1 MAPSEADIRAFY
13 DSWEW
18 KRMRYRVLQETA
30 ARCSCCGSSR
40 SDGARIVVD
49 HIKPI
54 RFNWHR
60 RLDRSN
66 LQVLCDDC
74 NMGKSSYDE
83 TDWHTKARRPPSADT
98 KIPAEKQIRQRL
110 VAHLETHGLRI
121 DRSRSLDQV
130 SAFAAMVFDVDDNGD
145 PFSVC
150 RRISTLSADER
161 KARAQNWGVAQKP
174 VKRRADGITYGE

>member
-1 MAPSEADIRAFY
+1 MQPSEQEIRDFY
-13 DSWEW
+13 ASWEW

-30 ARCSCCGSSR
+30 AKCTCCGVSR

-60 RLDRSN
+60 RLDRAN

-83 TDWHTKARRPPSADT
+83 TDWHTKTRRPPCSDT
-98 KIPAEKQIRQRL
+98 KTPPDKQIRQRL
-110 VAHLETHGLRI
+110 AAYLESQGLRI
-121 DRSRSLDQV
+121 DRSRSLEQV
-130 SAFAAMVFDVDDNGD
+130 SRFAAMVFDVDDNAD

-150 RRISTLSADER
+150 RRISTLSSDER
-161 KARAQNWGVAQKP
+161 KARAQNWGVDRKP
-174 VKRRADGITYGE
+174 VKRRADGTIYGE